1 MIRFFSHTK
10 FDESL
15 PMIDIFTVFSSVIQV
30 FFIFEPFFILNVSV
44 IHSIL
49 ESIVA
54 GKVSDQ
60 LYTSFSCKWDENGVR
75 KFAHRKN
82 EAIIMIRRITFI
94 NKRIFH
100 SDL

>member
-1 MIRFFSHTK
+1 MIRFFSHSK

-15 PMIDIFTVFSSVIQV
+15 PMIDILTAFSSVIQV
-30 FFIFEPFFILNVSV
+30 ISILEPFYILNVSV
-44 IHSIL
+44 IDSIL

>member
-1 MIRFFSHTK
+1 MIRFFSHSK

-15 PMIDIFTVFSSVIQV
+15 PMIDIFTAFSSVIQV
-30 FFIFEPFFILNVSV
+30 FSILEPFYILNVSL

-49 ESIVA
+49 ESIVP

-60 LYTSFSCKWDENGVR
+60 LYTNFSCKWDENNVR
-75 KFAHRKN
+75 KVAHRKN
-82 EAIIMIRRITFI
+82 EAIIMIRRLTFI

>member
-54 GKVSDQ
+54 GKVSD
-60 LYTSFSCKWDENGVR
+60 LFFTSFSCKWDENGVR
-75 KFAHRKN
+75 KVAHRK
-82 EAIIMIRRITFI
+82 MRP
-94 NKRIFH
+94 
-100 SDL
+100 SL